1 MIESHSPGRPHT
13 GSVTASGQVGGDE
26 RPVVIALHCSG
37 ADGSQWRKLAAALAP
52 GFAFRAPDFIGT
64 DRWIAWHGRRAFTL
78 ADEAELVI
86 AMIDASRGPVHLIG
100 HSYGGAV
107 AMRVAAARPA
117 CIASLSLY
125 EPSAFYLLRDLGS
138 RGATEL
144 AEIERIARSVV
155 RGLVSGAYV
164 EAAATFV
171 NYWNGDGAWGA
182 LRDDVRAALL
192 RWLPYAALHF
202 HALLSETTPLMEMG
216 LSCPVLVMRGEHALG
231 PSRLLAETIS
241 RALSDRP
248 AQCIP
253 GAGHMGPVTHADA
266 VNACIAAHL
275 AKAKAAVTESRCV
288 SRDAA

>member
-1 MIESHSPGRPHT
+1 
-13 GSVTASGQVGGDE
+13 
-26 RPVVIALHCSG
+26 
-37 ADGSQWRKLAAALAP
+37 
-52 GFAFRAPDFIGT
+52 
-64 DRWIAWHGRRAFTL
+64 
-78 ADEAELVI
+78 
-86 AMIDASRGPVHLIG
+86 MIDASRGPVHLIG

-138 RGATEL
+138 RAATEL

-155 RGLVSGAYV
+155 RGVVSGAYV

-171 NYWNGDGAWGA
+171 NYWNGDGAWEA

-192 RWLPYAALHF
+192 RWLPYAALQF
-202 HALLSETTPLMEMG
+202 HALLTETTPLMAMS
-216 LSCPVLVMRGEHALG
+216 LSCPVLVMRGEHAPG

-248 AQCIP
+248 ALCIP

-275 AKAKAAVTESRCV
+275 AKAKAAATVGRCI